1 MNWLTLIVLP
11 GAGIALLVLLARW
24 LGFNTQPVLTGPD
37 EARTIAHDALVA
49 FHAEQAAIGAD
60 ARAALVAGRDGRVAL
75 VRPHGDRW
83 IVRVANGAR
92 VTRSGDTLT
101 VALDEPLFAPV
112 QLQLANDAAGWA
124 ARLEAKS

>member
-11 GAGIALLVLLARW
+11 AAGIALLVLLARW
-24 LGFNTQPVLTGPD
+24 LGFNTQPRLASAAQAG
-37 EARTIAHDALVA
+37 TIAHDALMG
-49 FHAEQAAIGAD
+49 FHADTVALAAD
-60 ARAALVAGRDGRVAL
+60 ARAALVAARDGRIAL

-101 VALDEPLFAPV
+101 VALDEPLFQPV
-112 QLQLANDAAGWA
+112 ALQLADAADWA
-124 ARLEAKS
+124 ARLEARR